1 MAWSE
6 ERYEQFVAKM
16 HGNYPHMFSQ
26 PYGGFSIGEGWYKII
41 ENLCHNIDHHMKW
54 RRDCIANDIKFNR
67 AKKQGL
73 QALIRFFQ
81 RERGQPSDWDLERA
95 EEGMLKDY
103 RKIPDRLPQRVVVR
117 QIKEKFGGLRFYYDG
132 GDDQVHGM
140 VRMAEAWAST
150 ICEQCGQP
158 GKLRGGGW
166 VQTLCDAHEEERQKR
181 YKERDAEY
189 GE

>member
-6 ERYEQFVAKM
+6 ERYNEFVAKM
-16 HGNYPHMFSQ
+16 EKEHQHMFSQ
-26 PYGGFSIGEGWYKII
+26 PYGGFAVGEGWYHII
-41 ENLCHNIDHHMKW
+41 RNLCHNIEQHMKW
-54 RRDCIANDIKFNR
+54 RRDCIANDIRFNR

-150 ICEQCGQP
+150 VCEQCGNP

-166 VQTLCDAHEEERQKR
+166 VQTLCDVHEEERQKR
-181 YKERDAEY
+181 YKEMEA
-189 GE
+189 